1 MDQVK
6 IGAFIAQLRQERGWT
21 QEMLG
26 ERVGVT
32 NKTVSRWENGNY
44 MPSIEILTLLSRE
57 FGVSLN
63 ELVQGQRLEDNAF
76 RVAADENLTAVLERP
91 RERLRRW
98 LDQNAGW
105 VLAVLLLFVCL
116 ATAVIVYWSYQR
128 EHPVDVA
135 PPGTFSYL
143 DTDSLL
149 RQVSLSFFPDGRYGL
164 FDSCGYYYQRG
175 TYTQEGDL
183 IRMDDGETVRWAVIK
198 GNGLY
203 APDPVDG
210 DWRFYPWNGNI
221 PFAMQPWSKEDW
233 PNDPIPEQHPNWH
246 N

>member
-44 MPSIEILTLLSRE
+44 MPGIEMLTLLSGE

-63 ELVQGQRLEDNAF
+63 ELVQGQRLEDDAF
-76 RVAADENLTAVLERP
+76 RAAADENLTAVLERP
-91 RERLRRW
+91 KERLRRW

-105 VLAVLLLFVCL
+105 VVAVILLFTL
-116 ATAVIVYWSYQR
+116 FLTAVIVYFGYQR
-128 EHPVDVA
+128 EHPVDAA
-135 PPGTFSYL
+135 PPGTFSYW
-143 DTDSLL
+143 DDASF
-149 RQVSLSFFPDGRYGL
+149 RQVNLSFFLDGKYCL
-164 FDSCGYYYQRG
+164 FDSYGYYYQKG
-175 TYTQEGDL
+175 NYTQEGDR
-183 IRMDDGETVRWAVIK
+183 IRLDDGETVRWAVIK
-198 GNGLY
+198 GKGLY
-203 APDPVDG
+203 ALEPLG
-210 DWRFYPWNGNI
+210 DDLRFYQWNGNI
-221 PFAMQPWSKEDW
+221 PFFTQPLTGESW